1 MHEWSEEV
9 RAGLRRIEA
18 YAAESASQVRSVLKS
33 ISAEVTDCPRLFTL
47 VKKKRRI
54 PEWVDL
60 EEQYQLTLWCEHPG
74 HEHAWPEAT
83 YDIKGAREWLTR
95 VVPYAVLVSK
105 VLRVFVPIAGAAAGV
120 MLSEKQ
126 IESAQ
131 DEIELTKAV
140 VGALPTVVEQEVSI
154 DGGPGLTISEGA
166 GLRALRA
173 ILLEKDRSR
182 AFGGLRRVRTTSGD
196 FLWICST
203 HYPEYDPGLPRLMR

>member
-1 MHEWSEEV
+1 
-9 RAGLRRIEA
+9 
-18 YAAESASQVRSVLKS
+18 
-33 ISAEVTDCPRLFTL
+33 
-47 VKKKRRI
+47 
-54 PEWVDL
+54 
-60 EEQYQLTLWCEHPG
+60 
-74 HEHAWPEAT
+74 
-83 YDIKGAREWLTR
+83 
-95 VVPYAVLVSK
+95 
-105 VLRVFVPIAGAAAGV
+105 VFVPIAGAAAGV